1 MTTTKKKP
9 ETRSERNIRWI
20 ETYLYIPS
28 GKFAGQPFK
37 LAEFQKDIVKKIYD
51 NPHGTRYAIL
61 SMGRKNAKTTITAC
75 LVLLHLIGP
84 EAVMSGE
91 IYTAAQDRSQSA
103 ILFELA
109 HKMIQ
114 YSPYLSEHKDSILS
128 VRDSAKN
135 MVAHK
140 TQTKFVALSRD
151 AKTKLGTSPSM
162 LIFDEIG
169 QVKGPT
175 DELFTNLDSGCAA
188 REQPLTI
195 FISTQAES
203 DSAFL
208 SRRIEAAKVGD
219 DPQTVLILYEAP
231 EDLAIDSEEAIRA
244 ANPAWDS
251 GFMNREEVLRSAM
264 NAKKMPAEE
273 AKFRNLIL
281 NQRIDQNVSFVSKA
295 QWKLCGDLIDEL
307 DGQEVYAGL
316 DLSTTT
322 DLTAFVMVYRT
333 QGGEKVNV
341 QPLFWI
347 PNDDLATRSNHD
359 GAPYVEWQKAGFIDA
374 VDGKLID
381 YDIVAERVKMLVD
394 AGVNFKKI
402 GFDRYNMK
410 FFRGALIRQGL
421 TEKWIDDT
429 FKDFGQGFVSMSPA
443 IRFLEGHILT
453 ETLAHGNHPCLAYC
467 MSNVA
472 IDQDSARNRK
482 FVKTKGRPNGRIDGA
497 VALAMAIGVM
507 QDDLYDEPATKSYL
521 ETSPLMIF

>member
-1 MTTTKKKP
+1 MTTTKKKL
-9 ETRSERNIRWI
+9 TRAERNIKWI
-20 ETYLYIPS
+20 EDFLYIPS

-37 LAEFQKDIVKKIYD
+37 LAEFQKEIIKKIYD

-84 EAVMSGE
+84 EAIKSGE
-91 IYTAAQDRSQSA
+91 IYTAAQDRGQSA

-114 YSPYLSEHKDSILS
+114 YSPYLSEHKDSFLT

-135 MVAHK
+135 MLAHK
-140 TQTKFVALSRD
+140 TQTKFTALSRD
-151 AKTKLGTSPSM
+151 AKTKLGTSPTM

-188 REQPLTI
+188 HDEPLTI

-208 SRRIEAAKVGD
+208 SRRIEAAKAGD
-219 DPQTVLILYEAP
+219 DPNTVLILYEAP
-231 EDLAIDSEEAIRA
+231 EDLPIDSVEAIRA

-251 GFMNREEVLRSAM
+251 GFMNKDEVLRGAR
-264 NAKKMPAEE
+264 NALKMPAEE

-281 NQRIDQNVSFVSKA
+281 NQRIDQNVSFVSKT
-295 QWKLCGDLIDEL
+295 QWKLCGEL
-307 DGQEVYAGL
+307 PAAMTDQPVYAGL
-316 DLSTTT
+316 DLSTNR

-333 QGGEKVNV
+333 DEMVNV
-341 QPLFWI
+341 KPIFWI
-347 PNDDLATRSNHD
+347 PNDDLATRSNND
-359 GAPYVEWQKAGFIDA
+359 GAPYVEWQRDGFIDA
-374 VDGKLID
+374 VSSKVID
-381 YDIVAERVKMLVD
+381 YDLVAERVKMLVD

-402 GFDRYNMK
+402 AFDRYAMK
-410 FFRGALIRQGL
+410 HFKSALMRQGL
-421 TEKWIDDT
+421 SEKWIDET
-429 FKDFGQGFVSMSPA
+429 FVDFGQGFISMSPA
-443 IRFLEGHILT
+443 IRFLENHVMF

-467 MSNVA
+467 LANAS
-472 IDQDSARNRK
+472 IETDSARNRK

-507 QDDLYDEPATKSYL
+507 TDAEYATPKPKSYL
-521 ETSPLMIF
+521 ETSPLLIL